1 LKKVLVLG
9 GGYAGLFAA
18 SNLSSNNNVEVTL
31 VNDGKQHQLLQK
43 LHRVASG
50 ELGSSDV
57 CLDIKGTLGG
67 GVEFVDGRAT
77 GVDLGSKQ
85 VQVKLNGMDSHQ
97 QMQYDYL
104 VIALGATNEYYGIKG
119 ASENSCSM
127 RSVREGMELDR
138 KINALE
144 HGSTVCIAGGGAT
157 GISLAGAISD
167 RMRDRGNSIKVIE
180 AKNEILPGWE
190 PVIVRMAK
198 ERLENKGVGILTGN
212 AIKEIGRWTIT
223 LQSGAEVKTDLT
235 VWTAGVRARDLDVYP
250 AVRRTPSG
258 RILVDRFSRV
268 LDLQS
273 GLPEQSAFAI
283 GDISAF
289 PLDYTGRL
297 SPQLAQ
303 FAVRQA
309 RNVAKNILRQVD
321 GLPMTEL
328 EYVQKGELLSFG
340 TDCVGTLNGFPVSG
354 CLCEKTED
362 FIIDNYLRALSNKG
376 EGIEGMVY
384 DGNSMGSQVALSFNF
399 LNYIWRSAMIPS

>member
-1 LKKVLVLG
+1 MLVLG

-18 SNLSSNNNVEVTL
+18 SNLSSNNNLEVTL
-31 VNDGKQHQLLQK
+31 VNDGKKYQLLQK

-57 CLDIKGTLGG
+57 CLDIERTLGG

-77 GVDLGSKQ
+77 GVDLASKQ
-85 VQVKLNGMDSHQ
+85 VQVKLNGVESHR

-104 VIALGATNEYYGIKG
+104 VIALGSTNEYYGIKG

-138 KINALE
+138 KINSLE
-144 HGSTVCIAGGGAT
+144 QGSTVCIAGGGAT

-198 ERLENKGVGILTGN
+198 ERLENNGVGILTGN
-212 AIKEIGRWTIT
+212 AIKEIGRHSII

-235 VWTAGVRARDLDVYP
+235 VWTAGVRARDLDVHP
-250 AVRRTPSG
+250 KLRKTPSG

-273 GLPEQSAFAI
+273 GLPEQCTFAI

-309 RNVAKNILRQVD
+309 RNVAKNILRHNE
-321 GLPMTEL
+321 GLPIAEL
-328 EYVQKGELLSFG
+328 DYLQKGQLLSLG
-340 TDCVGTLNGFPVSG
+340 ADCVGTLNGFPVSG
-354 CLCEKTED
+354 CLCENTED

-376 EGIEGMVY
+376 EGLEGMAY
-384 DGNSMGSQVALSFNF
+384 DGNSIGPQLALSFNF
-399 LNYIWRSAMIPS
+399 LGYMWRRTMIPQ